1 MVVYFERNGQQFGP
15 YPLEEARKYVAENR
29 FLPSDR
35 AWMDGMA
42 EWAELRT
49 IAQLAAPQRP
59 APASAPPAPP
69 FPGSAPMAGPSL
81 QKPAAQPAPQP
92 HHPQAQQVS
101 PHAAPGWQ
109 SAPAAP
115 VFPVAA
121 MSQNAEYAGFW
132 RRCAALVID
141 SIIVAVVF
149 GMVFGLLGALLGGVL
164 AAVGGGGG
172 GSPELMTGFAALMQL
187 FFYFVVWAYFAWWYA
202 SPSMASPG
210 KMAMG
215 LVVVDGQAQRLT
227 FLRGF
232 GREAA
237 KLVSGIILGI
247 GYLMQPFTG
256 RKQALHDMIAS
267 TVVLRKSADA
277 GAPSIVVWLV
287 NLVIGVFPLLILI
300 AIAIPAYYA
309 YLERGGRF

>member
-15 YPLEEARKYVAENR
+15 YPLEDARKYVAENR

-49 IAQLAAPQRP
+49 IAQLAAAPQRA
-59 APASAPPAPP
+59 APASAPQAPP
-69 FPGSAPMAGPSL
+69 YPGAAPVAGPSL
-81 QKPAAQPAPQP
+81 QKPFAQPAP
-92 HHPQAQQVS
+92 HAQQAS

-109 SAPAAP
+109 SGPAAP
-115 VFPVAA
+115 AFPVAA

-132 RRCAALVID
+132 RRCAALVVD
-141 SIIVAVVF
+141 SFIVMVVF
-149 GMVFGLLGALLGGVL
+149 GIIFGILGVLLGGL
-164 AAVGGGGG
+164 FAAVGTSG
-172 GSPELMTGFAALMQL
+172 GSPELMTGFAALMQI
-187 FFYFVVWAYFAWWYA
+187 FFYFLVWAYFAWWYA

-215 LVVVDGQAQRLT
+215 LIVVDSQAQKLS

-247 GYLMQPFTG
+247 GYLIQPFTG
-256 RKQALHDMIAS
+256 RKQALHDMMAS

-277 GAPSIVVWLV
+277 GAPSVLVWIV
-287 NLVIGVFPLLILI
+287 NLVIGVVFPLLIMV

-309 YLERGGRF
+309 YLERASG

>member
-15 YPLEEARKYVAENR
+15 YPLEDARKYVAENR

-49 IAQLAAPQRP
+49 IAQLAPPQQRP

-69 FPGSAPMAGPSL
+69 FPGAALSASPSL
-81 QKPAAQPAPQP
+81 QKPAAQPAPYAQP
-92 HHPQAQQVS
+92 AA

-109 SAPAAP
+109 GAPAAP
-115 VFPVAA
+115 AFPIAA

-149 GMVFGLLGALLGGVL
+149 GILGGILGALLGGVL
-164 AAVGGGGG
+164 AAVGTGG
-172 GSPELMTGFAALMQL
+172 GSPELMTGFAVLMQI
-187 FFYFVVWAYFAWWYA
+187 FFYFVIWAYFAWWYA

-215 LVVVDGQAQRLT
+215 LIVVDGQAQKLT

-237 KLVSGIILGI
+237 KLISGIILGI

-287 NLVIGVFPLLILI
+287 NLVIGVFPILILV

-309 YLERGGRF
+309 YLERARG